1 MKQFWLQNLYEK
13 VSQSEHYIEESEQ
26 LLQAVVDN
34 IKEDTLADL
43 VMLYSYE
50 AKLQKFVLPPLF
62 AGEPFSNQSLRN
74 DLSRSDNIA
83 RLMLLQKSQFLPVPA
98 QPSTQNISREIQPP
112 VKAASR
118 NESRSNLRQQ

>member
-1 MKQFWLQNLYEK
+1 MKQFWRQNLYER

-50 AKLQKFVLPPLF
+50 AKLQKFD
-62 AGEPFSNQSLRN
+62 LRAT
-74 DLSRSDNIA
+74 SSEA
-83 RLMLLQKSQFLPVPA
+83 Y
-98 QPSTQNISREIQPP
+98 PSPTSH
-112 VKAASR
+112 
-118 NESRSNLRQQ
+118 